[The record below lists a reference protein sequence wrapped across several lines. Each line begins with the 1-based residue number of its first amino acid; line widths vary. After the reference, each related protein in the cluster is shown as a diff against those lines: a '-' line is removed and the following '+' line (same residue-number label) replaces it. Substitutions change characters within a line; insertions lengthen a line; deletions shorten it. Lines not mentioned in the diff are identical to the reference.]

1 MSTTDSSLFSYAQEE
16 QASSAR
22 VPMKFE
28 DPYFEF
34 NSGLTM
40 ASARDEMTQEE
51 KQVRV
56 DDSAPTPPPFNPIL
70 QTTRVVPASQAS
82 LVVSAAGGGLASDED
97 NLSLPVHTMD
107 MERMRPMLTYLVY
120 AYDVEMVS
128 AWAAGNRASAQ

>member
-1 MSTTDSSLFSYAQEE
+1 
-16 QASSAR
+16 
-22 VPMKFE
+22 MKFE